1 MISLAAGVLPEFS
14 PPETVSAAFAA
25 AFDATGVWVDPET
38 WTATTTRETRLRL
51 ADSGLRV
58 LDVEV
63 IWIRPGPYN
72 PDHFRVLDI
81 GAELSAVNA
90 LVVSSEPDVN
100 AAAEKLARIVAH
112 GENVGV
118 RASLEFGL
126 FTSVGTLGDA
136 LRLLDLCGRPDAGLL
151 IDPLHLDR
159 SGGAPE
165 DLTTIPKSRFAY
177 AQFCDA
183 PEQRPDPSDIPAII
197 TDAVDLRLMPG
208 EGKLPLNDFLDVL
221 PEGLPLSVELRS
233 KSLRDAYPIAADRA
247 AAVARATRSFL
258 AARSK
263 VRASG

>member
-25 AFDATGVWVDPET
+25 GFDATGVWVDPET

-51 ADSGLRV
+51 ADSGLPV

-63 IWIRPGPYN
+63 IWIRPGPDN

-81 GAELSAVNA
+81 GAELGAANA

-100 AAAEKLARIVAH
+100 AAAQKLARIVAH

-118 RASLEFGL
+118 RVSLEFGL

-136 LRLLDLCGRPDAGLL
+136 LRLLELCGRPDAGLL

-165 DLTTIPKSRFAY
+165 DLRTIPKSRFAY

-183 PEQRPDPSDIPAII
+183 PEQRPDPSDIPAIV
-197 TDAVDLRLMPG
+197 TEALDLRLMPG
-208 EGKLPLNDFLDVL
+208 DGRLPLDALLDAL
-221 PEGLPLSVELRS
+221 PEDVFLSVEMRS
-233 KSLRDAYPIAADRA
+233 KALREAYPVAADRA
-247 AAVARATRSFL
+247 TAVARATRSFL
-258 AARSK
+258 AARSR
-263 VRASG
+263 VHERG